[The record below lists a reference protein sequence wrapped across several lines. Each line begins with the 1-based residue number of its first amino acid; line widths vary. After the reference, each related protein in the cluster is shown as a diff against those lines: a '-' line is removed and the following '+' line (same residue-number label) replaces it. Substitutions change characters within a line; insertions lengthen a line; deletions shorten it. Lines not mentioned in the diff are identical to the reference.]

1 MLRMEEQ
8 QALLVQSE
16 KALAISGRSERSSG
30 ALTKSEPVPSDFIL
44 VAAGNLDSIQQMHPA
59 LRSRIRGYG
68 YESMSTQT

>member
-1 MLRMEEQ
+1 MEEQ
-8 QALLVQSE
+8 QALLVAMQE

-68 YESMSTQT
+68 YESMSTLT